1 MDGFEIFRVDYS
13 NGLTF
18 GTHGVTLGFHGLTF
32 GTDRGKA
39 IAAVGTEGQTAEA
52 ELQQKRFHHLT
63 KKFLLLFDSKV

>member
-32 GTDRGKA
+32 GTDHGKA
-39 IAAVGTEGQTAEA
+39 TAAVGTEGQTAEV
-52 ELQQKRFHHLT
+52 ETPT
-63 KKFLLLFDSKV
+63 KKISPFNKKIFIAF